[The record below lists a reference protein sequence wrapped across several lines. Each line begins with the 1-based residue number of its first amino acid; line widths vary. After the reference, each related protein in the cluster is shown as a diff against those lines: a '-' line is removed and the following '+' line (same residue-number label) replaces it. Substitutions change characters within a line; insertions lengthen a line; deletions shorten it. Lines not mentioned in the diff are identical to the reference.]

1 MKKKGFTLAEV
12 LISLGIVGVI
22 AALTLP
28 SLVSSTGTAQIGPK
42 LAKAVSAFE
51 QANEA
56 MLNAHSVDTL
66 TDTGF
71 LTNDTTYAN
80 ELENFLKVSK
90 FTYPSDV
97 AQTATNSSGACSVP
111 SGFSSGLPL
120 LSKDGILYVVHK
132 TFSSPD
138 SSKAPHKQLI
148 GTVWVDINGSAKP
161 NDTGTDIFAFAWY
174 NDGSLRPVGGS
185 NWYEGDTS
193 ACSWR
198 DVCKA
203 NAFASDY
210 RACAGHVFEN
220 NLKVLYK

>member
-22 AALTLP
+22 AAITLP
-28 SLVSSTGTAQIGPK
+28 SLVSNTGTAQIGPK

-66 TDTGF
+66 TDSGF
-71 LTNDTTYAN
+71 MTNNSTYAD
-80 ELENFLKVSK
+80 EISNFLKVSV
-90 FTYPSDV
+90 FTYPAGV
-97 AQTATNSSGACSVP
+97 AQTATGQSGACSVP
-111 SGFSSGLPL
+111 SGFSSGVPL
-120 LSKDGILYVVHK
+120 LSKDGILYVVNK

-148 GTVWVDINGSAKP
+148 GTVWVDINAAAKP

-174 NDGSLRPVGGS
+174 NDGSLRPVGGN
-185 NWYEGDTS
+185 NWYEGDAS
-193 ACSWR
+193 ACSWK
-198 DVCKA
+198 DVCKQ
-203 NAFASDY
+203 NALASDY
-210 RACAGHVFEN
+210 RACAGHIFEN
-220 NLKVLYK
+220 NLKVTYK